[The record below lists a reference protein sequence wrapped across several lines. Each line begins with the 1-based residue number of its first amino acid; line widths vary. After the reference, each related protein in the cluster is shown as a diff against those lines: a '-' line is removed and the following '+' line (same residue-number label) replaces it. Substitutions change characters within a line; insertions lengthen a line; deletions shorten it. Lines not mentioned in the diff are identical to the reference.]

1 MQSGSKYKR
10 NQVDEAIAAVLR
22 RDRDGAPQHVR
33 TRIKRL
39 LDLDRVLGREGESE
53 DPVRREFAF
62 YGDEAPGKGVE
73 VRFTAYEAFALLI
86 ALRVLD
92 HGWPQGAVV
101 RMMRGVRR
109 KLEREHR
116 RILDQDPAPLFDQ
129 KAVLSRARPGMI
141 AVSNTDPTFLAIVTR
156 AASKRSARSGSPHP
170 VDVCRGQEELVR
182 FIINKAPP
190 GMATTS
196 LELVGSAH
204 ALAHY
209 LAETEPRSR
218 GRRR

>member
-22 RDRDGAPQHVR
+22 RDRNGASQHAR

-39 LDLDRVLGREGESE
+39 LDLDRVLGPEVESGG
-53 DPVRREFAF
+53 PARRVFAF
-62 YGDEAPGKGVE
+62 YGEEAPGKGVE
-73 VRFTAYEAFALLI
+73 VWFSDYEAFALLI

-101 RMMRGVRR
+101 RMMREVRR

-116 RILDQDPAPLFDQ
+116 RILDQDPAALFDQ
-129 KAVLSRARPGMI
+129 TAVLSRARAGMP

-156 AASKRSARSGSPHP
+156 ASSKRTARSGSPHA
-170 VDVCRGQEELVR
+170 VDVCRGQEELVS
-182 FIINKAPP
+182 FIIKRAPP

-209 LAETEPRSR
+209 LARTEPRSR

>member
-116 RILDQDPAPLFDQ
+116 RILDQDSAALFDQ
-129 KAVLSRARPGMI
+129 KAVLSSARP
-141 AVSNTDPTFLAIVTR
+141 P
-156 AASKRSARSGSPHP
+156 
-170 VDVCRGQEELVR
+170 E
-182 FIINKAPP
+182 
-190 GMATTS
+190 
-196 LELVGSAH
+196 
-204 ALAHY
+204 
-209 LAETEPRSR
+209 
-218 GRRR
+218 